1 MISSQDFIESLP
13 HLDFPIEVQK
23 ELVIHYL
30 CRGREGGWGKGG
42 QGYFRLARGGP
53 NFFIKKFQ
61 GSGVPAAHPHPN
73 IPKVPPPG
81 DFIPKGNPGAPEIG
95 ESCLFMLVLL

>member
-1 MISSQDFIESLP
+1 MRFRRNWSFIIYVE
-13 HLDFPIEVQK
+13 EG
-23 ELVIHYL
+23 
-30 CRGREGGWGKGG
+30 RGGGGGGKGG

-81 DFIPKGNPGAPEIG
+81 DFIPQGNPGAPEIG